1 MNLTIPRL
9 AAALMLI
16 AAGCSQP
23 APPTAP
29 KASATP
35 VLSTSETI
43 LGQPFD
49 YPAADAHVTAV
60 IVTLP
65 PGASTGLHRH
75 DVPLFGYMLEGELTV
90 AYFDA
95 ADSVTEHTYLPDDA
109 LMEAIGTPHDGRNT
123 GTGAVRILAVFIG
136 ADGIPNTVKEE

>member
-1 MNLTIPRL
+1 MIRLIL
-9 AAALMLI
+9 AALI
-16 AAGCSQP
+16 LTACSAAEPP
-23 APPTAP
+23 APTTAAPT
-29 KASATP
+29 ASATP
-35 VLSTSETI
+35 VISTGQTV
-43 LGQPFD
+43 LGQYFA
-49 YPAADAHVTAV
+49 YPTTTPQVTAV

-65 PGASTGLHRH
+65 PGAETGLHRH

-123 GTGAVRILAVFIG
+123 GSGDVRILAVFIG
-136 ADGIPNTVKEE
+136 AEGIPNSVGVE